1 MTREEREAQEM
12 EEFLKTY
19 SINLKNL
26 FYHIS
31 PEEVKTTVLRIEN
44 KKGRGYK

>member
-19 SINLKNL
+19 DIDFINSIYQLNEN
-26 FYHIS
+26 
-31 PEEVKTTVLRIEN
+31 EVQTTILRIEN
-44 KKGRGYK
+44 AKEK